1 MAVSVKRYIVNSKT
15 IIGQVTP
22 FFLRGRR
29 ILRFLSAIAAPLD
42 SVNKAFQKWAYST
55 LIDAATTSQV
65 IILKWSLKHK
75 LSLYLQNPE
84 DEFMIDTYDR
94 SNYATLYEDELEQ
107 HKGPEVKDIFMS
119 EGTEDQSFEAYKSKR
134 VVLRDKEELTSES
147 NEILF
152 IAPPHNS
159 RITEEQ
165 YRKRI
170 KQHIETY
177 LVYDVEYR
185 ITISKSNKQ

>member
-1 MAVSVKRYIVNSKT
+1 
-15 IIGQVTP
+15 
-22 FFLRGRR
+22 
-29 ILRFLSAIAAPLD
+29 
-42 SVNKAFQKWAYST
+42 
-55 LIDAATTSQV
+55 
-65 IILKWSLKHK
+65 
-75 LSLYLQNPE
+75 
-84 DEFMIDTYDR
+84 
-94 SNYATLYEDELEQ
+94 
-107 HKGPEVKDIFMS
+107 MS
-119 EGTEDQSFEAYKSKR
+119 ESTEDQSFEAYKSKR